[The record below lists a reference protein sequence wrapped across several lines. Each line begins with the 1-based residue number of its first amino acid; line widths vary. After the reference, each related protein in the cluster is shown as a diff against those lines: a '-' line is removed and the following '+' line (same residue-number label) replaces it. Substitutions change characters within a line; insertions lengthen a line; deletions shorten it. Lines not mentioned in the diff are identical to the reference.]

1 MSMLK
6 DEVGVAI
13 VFFNRP
19 EAVKKVFESVAQARP
34 PKLFLIQDGARDEKD
49 NEKVALCRKIVE
61 NVNWPCKVFQNYSNE
76 NLGCGKRM
84 STGISWVFDHV
95 DKAIILEDDCV
106 PAESFY
112 RFCNELLNKYE
123 NDERVLYISG
133 LNHWGETKC
142 VSDYFFCYN
151 GAIWGW
157 ATWKRAWQ
165 KFDYSV
171 SAIEDE
177 TVRKYLLSGIQP
189 LYAAKADVKKWKET
203 NFRVRNGEK
212 LSYWAHQWRLC
223 KFLYH
228 SLTIV
233 PRVNLIDN
241 VGNLDPTHPAIGEC
255 EYQHMVTGSIQ
266 FPLKQPKYVFQNVEY
281 DREFYSK
288 LMPSKMDKIRARLKK
303 VIKIGK

>member
-1 MSMLK
+1 MSMIQ
-6 DEVGVAI
+6 DDIGVAI

-19 EAVKKVFESVAQARP
+19 EAVKAVFESVAQARP
-34 PKLFLIQDGARDEKD
+34 PKLFLIQDGSRGEKD
-49 NEKVALCRKIVE
+49 DEKVALCRKIVE

-84 STGISWVFDHV
+84 STGISWVFDYV

-112 RFCNELLNKYE
+112 RFCNELLDKYE
-123 NDERVLYISG
+123 NDERILYISG

-142 VSDYFFCYN
+142 SSDYFFCYN

-171 SAIEDE
+171 TAIEDE
-177 TVRKYLLSGIQP
+177 TVRKYLLSGVQP
-189 LYAAKADVKKWKET
+189 LYAAKMDVKKWKET

-233 PRVNLIDN
+233 PRVNLINN
-241 VGNLDPTHPAIGEC
+241 VGSLDPTHPARGEC
-255 EYQHMVTGSIQ
+255 EYQHMVTGAIQ
-266 FPLKQPKYVFQNVEY
+266 FPMKHPKYVFQNVEY
-281 DREFYSK
+281 DREFYSN
-288 LMPSKMDKIRARLKK
+288 LMPSKMDKIRSKLKR
-303 VIKIGK
+303 VIRIGK